1 MTRHSGFTLIEL
13 VITVAIVALIATAAM
28 PFVELVVKR
37 GKEQELHAALREIR
51 QGIDAY
57 KAAADQGRIER
68 KADESGYPPNL
79 EVLVEGVE
87 DATSPDH
94 KMLFFM
100 RRLPRDPFFPDAAA
114 APAAGW
120 GLRSYVSPPENP
132 QAGEDVFDVYSLAT
146 GSALDGTLYRDW

>member
-13 VITVAIVALIATAAM
+13 VITVAIVAMSATAAM

-100 RRLPRDPFFPDAAA
+100 RRLPRDPFFPDGAA